1 MKLLVVFAIVLNTV
15 MLYSIHGELVIRL
28 LLLIQFRS
36 FYVASVYSNV
46 SNNVQ

>member
-1 MKLLVVFAIVLNTV
+1 

-36 FYVASVYSNV
+36 FYVASVYSIV
-46 SNNVQ
+46 SSYVQKTVADKLDRILLMQ